1 MKFFSNAIIALQTL
15 QQARH
20 GLKTQKKK
28 DLTVANIIV
37 LLTSLVFDPFSRL
50 GGNQEPSGFF
60 LSTPASSSESV
71 SLGLGSWCIWSIKK
85 LHISVS
91 WFKINN
97 QWS

>member
-20 GLKTQKKK
+20 RLKTQQKK
-28 DLTVANIIV
+28 DLTMENIIA

-71 SLGLGSWCIWSIKK
+71 SLGLGS
-85 LHISVS
+85 
-91 WFKINN
+91 
-97 QWS
+97 

>member
-20 GLKTQKKK
+20 RLKTQKKK
-28 DLTVANIIV
+28 DFIMENIIV

-71 SLGLGSWCIWSIKK
+71 SLGLGS
-85 LHISVS
+85 
-91 WFKINN
+91 
-97 QWS
+97 

>member
-20 GLKTQKKK
+20 RLKTQKKK
-28 DLTVANIIV
+28 DFTMENIIV

-71 SLGLGSWCIWSIKK
+71 SLGLGS
-85 LHISVS
+85 
-91 WFKINN
+91 
-97 QWS
+97 

>member
-20 GLKTQKKK
+20 RLKTQKKK

-71 SLGLGSWCIWSIKK
+71 SLGLGS
-85 LHISVS
+85 
-91 WFKINN
+91 
-97 QWS
+97 